1 MKCHNVHSHCY
12 SFSCV
17 VNTPGVGRGLKLQ
30 IKTNQNEYAAHVWVE
45 MRGCIYNEIEYAWVW
60 CDKCQM
66 LLFL

>member
-1 MKCHNVHSHCY
+1 MFTLIVTRFLALS
-12 SFSCV
+12 
-17 VNTPGVGRGLKLQ
+17 TRLEREGGLKLQ

-45 MRGCIYNEIEYAWVW
+45 MCGCIYNEIEYAWVW